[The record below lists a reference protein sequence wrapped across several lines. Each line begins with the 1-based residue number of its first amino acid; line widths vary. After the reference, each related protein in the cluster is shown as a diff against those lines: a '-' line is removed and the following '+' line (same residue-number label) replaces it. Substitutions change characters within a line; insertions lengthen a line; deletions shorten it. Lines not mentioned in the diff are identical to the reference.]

1 MDNTLCQK
9 YAKALLHIGVNLQKG
24 ETVLLQTCTEGLQL
38 ATEVTKQAFEMGA
51 KDVVVHIE
59 DAEINHLRALHCD
72 EETLK
77 EVPAWKLE
85 SVDSVLRD
93 GNAVQ
98 IGIMSSYPTLNN
110 DVDTAKL
117 LAQGFAS
124 NEVRNVVRKY
134 IHAGTLKWVGTVC
147 PSMNWA
153 KQLYPELSD
162 EEAYANLEE
171 ELCYMMRVD
180 ADTDPVD
187 NWHAH
192 CADMA
197 KISKKLN
204 EHNFKSLHI
213 TSELG
218 TDITMDLVKNHIWTS
233 AADMGSSKVNA
244 PYVANMP
251 TEEIFTDPDYRT
263 VNGVAVASFPLM
275 MSGKLVKDFSITF
288 KDGKAIS
295 CSASENV
302 ECLEDT
308 LFKNEYTRQLGE
320 VALVSKQS
328 PIKQLNR
335 IFFNGLIDE
344 NAASHLAFGTSFP
357 SNIKGG
363 SDMSKEE
370 LLANGVNVAVSHTDF
385 MIGTPEFKVVGIKE
399 SGEEVVIMEHGDFVL
414 EGC

>member
-162 EEAYANLEE
+162 EE
-171 ELCYMMRVD
+171 
-180 ADTDPVD
+180 
-187 NWHAH
+187 
-192 CADMA
+192 
-197 KISKKLN
+197 
-204 EHNFKSLHI
+204 
-213 TSELG
+213 
-218 TDITMDLVKNHIWTS
+218 
-233 AADMGSSKVNA
+233 
-244 PYVANMP
+244 P
-251 TEEIFTDPDYRT
+251 T
-263 VNGVAVASFPLM
+263 N
-275 MSGKLVKDFSITF
+275 
-288 KDGKAIS
+288 
-295 CSASENV
+295 N
-302 ECLEDT
+302 
-308 LFKNEYTRQLGE
+308 
-320 VALVSKQS
+320 
-328 PIKQLNR
+328 
-335 IFFNGLIDE
+335 
-344 NAASHLAFGTSFP
+344 
-357 SNIKGG
+357 
-363 SDMSKEE
+363 
-370 LLANGVNVAVSHTDF
+370 
-385 MIGTPEFKVVGIKE
+385 
-399 SGEEVVIMEHGDFVL
+399 
-414 EGC
+414 